1 VLRRLDPEAGTRK
14 MVLSWFMKKT
24 VFFLLFLGLVIGA
37 WPANGGNGT
46 DDLPHSGEA
55 FPTYF
60 ARLTHGGTFP
70 GIYLKAS
77 EHFQNSF
84 FQTIQKGG
92 WVRDL
97 DKEIKHLQENG
108 VDIWSDWYK
117 TATPLSLLNGLTPAS
132 GSSFSDLLKSES
144 TKQCG
149 SPQSVTT
156 WKDTPLC
163 ARVAIVQVIVF
174 GLRDKQGLAI
184 IDHLAKKYDLTAD
197 EIKTNTDIFIEG
209 SAGFASRVKQMGYS
223 GQIYFRGITGPDPR
237 NSSRHW
243 VALDHDLMATR
254 TPFTRPLLQMLE
266 YAAILSHE
274 LNHVAQDLAARKFG
288 GDVQVRD
295 AESALVIE
303 GMAEYLNEQEWI
315 EFSNQLPTNPF
326 ALFSREQGVEI
337 VYREGNETSG
347 SLFPYTIGVPFIAAF
362 YSLRTKDGIST
373 ATSRRDLLNVLSG
386 TIPLTDLTL
395 R

>member
-1 VLRRLDPEAGTRK
+1 
-14 MVLSWFMKKT
+14 MKKT
-24 VFFLLFLGLVIGA
+24 LLFVFFLILTIAVG
-37 WPANGGNGT
+37 PANGRDQS
-46 DDLPHSGEA
+46 DDLPHSGEV

-77 EHFQNSF
+77 ERFQNSF
-84 FQTIQKGG
+84 YQTILKGS
-92 WVRDL
+92 WVKEL
-97 DKEIKHLQENG
+97 DKEIKHLQDGG
-108 VDIWSDWYK
+108 VEIWSDWYQ
-117 TATPLSLLNGLTPAS
+117 TTLPLNILNALPSVAGA
-132 GSSFSDLLKSES
+132 SFSELFKSES

-149 SPQSVTT
+149 SLQIVKA
-156 WKDTPLC
+156 WNATPLC
-163 ARVAIVQVIVF
+163 ARVAIVRVLVF
-174 GLRDKQGLAI
+174 QLRDKQGLSM
-184 IDHLAKKYDLTAD
+184 IDHLAKKYELTAD
-197 EIKTNTDIFIEG
+197 EIEINTDIFIEG
-209 SAGFASRVKQMGYS
+209 SAEFANHLKQMGYS

-243 VALDHDLMATR
+243 VALNHDLMSTR
-254 TPFTRPLLQMLE
+254 TPFNRPLLQMLE

-315 EFSNQLPTNPF
+315 EFSRQLPTNPF

-347 SLFPYTIGVPFIAAF
+347 SLFPYTVGVPFIAAF
-362 YSLRTKDGIST
+362 YSLRSQEGVST
-373 ATSRRDLLNVLSG
+373 ATTRRDLLNVLSG

-395 R
+395 H